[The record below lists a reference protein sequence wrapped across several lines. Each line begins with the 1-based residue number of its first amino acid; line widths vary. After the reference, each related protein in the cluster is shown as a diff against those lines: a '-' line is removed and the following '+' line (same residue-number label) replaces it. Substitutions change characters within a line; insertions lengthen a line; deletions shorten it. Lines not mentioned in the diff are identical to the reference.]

1 MHYRAFYILG
11 WLLIATNIFGQRT
24 DVKIGPS
31 EILKLIGEAQSYND
45 SSFPNGGFVTYRKS
59 NWSRQL
65 KVDNN
70 SFYTALILFNL
81 NQYADRMSKED
92 QQMLKRINEKA
103 IPYFNLFKNNNKPSY
118 NFWPKYPPVIFPN
131 GGWLNNFNESGALPD
146 DIDDGSMI
154 QLALKSIS
162 NDSLAIAT
170 KNQFT
175 HFVNTKNKTT
185 KGFYSKYK
193 NQKVYSTWLGNKMP
207 VDIDMS
213 VLCNTLLLSEVYQL
227 PLNQIDSNTY
237 NLLIQLVKEGKH
249 LNDPAYVS
257 PHYEKTATILY
268 HLSRLYKNSHYAPF
282 KQIKSQL
289 VNDAQFLLT
298 SAHYPL
304 EKLLLQNALL
314 NLGEKGAY
322 LLADNPLMLQ
332 QNDYSLFIA
341 NLATLLPN
349 PFKRWMTKT
358 KFLRYSY
365 YCYPYNLSVWL
376 ENYYLNQP

>member
-1 MHYRAFYILG
+1 MHYRAFFIVIGLSISSIGFCQKNLHYIS
-11 WLLIATNIFGQRT
+11 
-24 DVKIGPS
+24 PS
-31 EILKLIGEAQSYND
+31 DILKSIGEAQSNND
-45 SSFPNGGFVTYRKS
+45 SIFPQGGFITYRKS
-59 NWSRQL
+59 NWSSQL
-65 KVDNN
+65 KIDNN

-81 NQYADRMSKED
+81 NQYADQMSVED
-92 QQMLKRINEKA
+92 QQLIQQINKKA
-103 IPYFNLFKNNNKPSY
+103 IPYFNIFKNKSKPSY

-131 GGWLNNFNESGALPD
+131 EGWLNYFNESGALPD

-154 QLALKSIS
+154 QLALKNNS

-170 KNQFT
+170 KNQFA

-207 VDIDMS
+207 VDIDIS

-237 NLLIQLVKEGKH
+237 NLVMQLVKEGKH
-249 LNDPAYVS
+249 LNDPAFVS
-257 PHYEKTATILY
+257 PHYEKSANILY
-268 HLSRLYKNSHYAPF
+268 YLARLYKNSHYDSF
-282 KQIKSQL
+282 KQIKNQL
-289 VNDAQFLLT
+289 VKDAKLLLT
-298 SAHYPL
+298 RSHYPL

-314 NLGEKGAY
+314 NFGEKGAY
-322 LLADNPLMLQ
+322 LLADNPIMLQ

-341 NLATLLPN
+341 NLATLFPN
-349 PFKRWMTKT
+349 PFKRVVSKT
-358 KFLRYSY
+358 NFLRYSY

-376 ENYYLNQP
+376 ENYYLNQL